1 MTTHHSLITPED
13 HVRIDRLEAER
24 PEDQELHWLCRL
36 ARKLA
41 ALKPI
46 DGEFPE
52 YLALINPSA
61 CNGMAIRFAERV
73 HLVERELTWI
83 GPAGTGKVILLE
95 EALSCNVTDA
105 FLFVRP
111 YVRLLSPESAGTRE
125 QLERLGKVTVRAD
138 DTVLFNGSISEV
150 LVGPDG
156 YGVHRK
162 PFSFRYH
169 ADPKGSVFG
178 TGVLNAEGEATPSDH
193 GVFLTHRTKVLIEL
207 EYPLRDGE
215 LKLAT
220 GLVMARYTT
229 MDSKYGSAFRT
240 VNK

>member
-52 YLALINPSA
+52 YLALINPAA
-61 CNGMAIRFAERV
+61 CNAMAIRFAERV
-73 HLVERELTWI
+73 HLPERELTWV
-83 GPAGTGKVILLE
+83 GPAMGSVILLE
-95 EALSCNVTDA
+95 ETLTCNVTDA
-105 FLFVRP
+105 FLCVRP
-111 YVRLLSPESAGTRE
+111 YVKLLPPESAGTRE

-138 DTVLFNGSISEV
+138 KTLLFSGSISEV

-169 ADPKGSVFG
+169 ADPKDSVFG

-193 GVFLTHRTKVLIEL
+193 GVFLAHRTKVLIEL

-229 MDSKYGSAFRT
+229 RDSKYGLGFAK
-240 VNK
+240 VNP